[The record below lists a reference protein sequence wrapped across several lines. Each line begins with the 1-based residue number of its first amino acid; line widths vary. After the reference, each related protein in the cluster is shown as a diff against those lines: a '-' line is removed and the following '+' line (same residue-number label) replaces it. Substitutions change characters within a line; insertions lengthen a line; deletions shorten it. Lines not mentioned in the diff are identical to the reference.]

1 MSEKYIKEKINKAFD
16 RASLSIPEKISD
28 LRLHPI
34 RLIDSI
40 KSLIGIDL
48 DNNNDRFISMIDS
61 IAENGNTEIDSNNQI
76 AYVPSE
82 VVSFIDLEISIIDRD
97 LDSSKKL
104 IDDLLIVAD
113 NKHIVEF
120 LIELSLKQSGES
132 FLFIWSI
139 YKILLFIDFDN
150 SSKWLHLAVTAACLD
165 RFNDFPEN
173 DKAIDFADSVK
184 VKDINDFDIISK
196 LFQLSKT
203 DFVRKD
209 RMLKSA
215 MILLVNYVLP
225 KKIEYLSNDLSFESQ
240 RLMKRKW
247 ISDYVNANID
257 KLSDDDIIYLD
268 SARGIIYLDSNSKLI
283 GAVFTF
289 INQKLNLNDR

>member
-104 IDDLLIVAD
+104 IDDLLIVA
-113 NKHIVEF
+113 
-120 LIELSLKQSGES
+120 
-132 FLFIWSI
+132 
-139 YKILLFIDFDN
+139 
-150 SSKWLHLAVTAACLD
+150 
-165 RFNDFPEN
+165 
-173 DKAIDFADSVK
+173 
-184 VKDINDFDIISK
+184 
-196 LFQLSKT
+196 
-203 DFVRKD
+203 
-209 RMLKSA
+209 
-215 MILLVNYVLP
+215 
-225 KKIEYLSNDLSFESQ
+225 
-240 RLMKRKW
+240 
-247 ISDYVNANID
+247 
-257 KLSDDDIIYLD
+257 
-268 SARGIIYLDSNSKLI
+268 
-283 GAVFTF
+283 
-289 INQKLNLNDR
+289 